1 MMNYSAAG
9 AILSKNE
16 EIDRLKNIE
25 QMNARRINE
34 LESELQDL
42 KNESV
47 KCSDAV
53 IFSIHWITKII

>member
-1 MMNYSAAG
+1 MNYSAAG

-53 IFSIHWITKII
+53 IFSIH